1 MDPLD
6 EVLQDLRLT
15 QGFYCHSELHA
26 PWGVDFPDQDWA
38 SFHFMAEGRC
48 CVLLGDQVIQLE
60 AGDFALMPQGRAHG
74 MADQATS
81 KRIDI
86 HTLKLD
92 AIAPN
97 AARLKVSG
105 RGERSVLICGGAR
118 FSGSAAHPLLS
129 HLPELILVR
138 KETRA
143 EFDWLRPTLEAMA
156 HEVSSS
162 RPGAAAVMTRL
173 ADILIIQAVRTWVA
187 SGSEAAKGW
196 LAALRDP
203 QVGRSLALMH
213 REPGKDWDIEGLA
226 KAVGMSR
233 AVFAERFALMVGQPP
248 KQYLTRWRM
257 HLASH
262 WLQEERINLSQVA
275 ERLGY
280 GSEAAFSRAFK
291 RHFGESPGGHRRRE
305 TKPQRSAARL

>member
-1 MDPLD
+1 MDPLN

-15 QGFYCHSELHA
+15 QGYYCHSELHA

-38 SFHFMAEGRC
+38 SFHFMAEGRS
-48 CVLLGDQVIQLE
+48 CVLLRDEVIPLE
-60 AGDFALMPQGRAHG
+60 AGDFVLMPLGRAHG
-74 MADQATS
+74 LADSEHSQRVAF
-81 KRIDI
+81 R
-86 HTLKLD
+86 TLKLE

-97 AARLKVSG
+97 AASLRVEG

-118 FSGSAAHPLLS
+118 FSGPAAPPLLA

-156 HEVSSS
+156 HEVGSS

-173 ADILIIQAVRTWVA
+173 ADILVIQAVRTWAA
-187 SGSEAAKGW
+187 SEREAGHGW

-226 KAVGMSR
+226 RAVGMSR
-233 AVFAERFALMVGQPP
+233 AVFAERFASVVGQPP
-248 KQYLTRWRM
+248 KQYLTEWRM

-262 WLQEERINLSQVA
+262 WLHEERLNLAQVA
-275 ERLGY
+275 DRLGY

-291 RHFGESPGGHRRRE
+291 RHYGEAPGGHRRR
-305 TKPQRSAARL
+305 QRSTALL